1 MFGKKKKVDVVV
13 STGKELDDAI
23 KRKEAKIVVEGK
35 LAKKMSW
42 MAKLSVAKITALI
55 GVLVALIPTVTTA
68 TVATGGVGFVPSVA
82 AMTAAAAGTGI
93 GAGTI
98 AAICS
103 LIATCSVSITL
114 IIAVL
119 KDYVIELSVDIKVKV
134 ITGYRK
140 I

>member
-93 GAGTI
+93 GPGTI

-119 KDYVIELSVDIKVKV
+119 KDYDIELSGDNKLILKSK
-134 ITGYRK
+134 
-140 I
+140 